1 MPRLSSLKRIKSEV
15 LRNKKLAVLVCGVLG
30 FILPAVHA
38 LFAGVPIPR
47 VQDEFAYL
55 LGADTFASGRWTN
68 LTPLCWQSF
77 ESPHLLMLPS
87 YMSKYPPMQSL
98 FLAAGELIF
107 GHPIFGVWLS
117 CGLAAAAVCWMM
129 QGWISRRWALAGTLL
144 MILFIG
150 INSYWAQS
158 YWGGMVA
165 VLAGG
170 LLFGGFRRLYR
181 KINAFDTLMMTLGG
195 AILINARPFE
205 GFITIF
211 FVLSMLASRLLIT
224 RRNAFSEIIKKV
236 ILPAVLLCA
245 PMLGLI
251 GFYNF
256 KVAGDAFK
264 MPYAIH
270 QQQYFAAPLFIFQTP
285 NQHPLMGQKRLQR
298 LSAYYTEPRFTKSFF
313 AVWELPDNNYL
324 RPVYFFA
331 CLMVFMPNFYFY
343 SALTMLFLVTL
354 PFLLKKKKSLLLIFG
369 AIAFTFAVMSVATFW
384 DHYHYSAHLAGGFYL
399 LGIETLRY
407 FILLCKKQKKVIYD
421 RFAFFG
427 VLVLVLISFI
437 RLATGEDE
445 ILRFYGNQPDQ
456 SIDFSQSLIELE
468 KPEKAVHLR
477 AQIERML
484 KERGGKYLLV
494 VKYDPDYSFD
504 DEIVYNLADLDN
516 LPVVWAHYLEP
527 DKNEALLKYYH
538 DRQVFLI
545 NISGTILTIE
555 PMPPNQLLPARF
567 SKK

>member
-1 MPRLSSLKRIKSEV
+1 MSRTNFSNLLEAAVPQ
-15 LRNKKLAVLVCGVLG
+15 NKKLAVLICGILG
-30 FILPAVHA
+30 FVLPAIYA
-38 LFAGVPIPR
+38 LFAGIPIPR

-98 FLAAGELIF
+98 FLAAGDLLF

-129 QGWISRRWALAGTLL
+129 QGWITRKWAFAGTLM
-144 MILFIG
+144 MIFFLG

-181 KINAFDTLMMTLGG
+181 KVNAFDTAMMTLGG

-211 FVLSMLASRLLIT
+211 FVLAVLAIRLLRN
-224 RRNAFSEIIKKV
+224 RRAGFPEILKKV
-236 ILPAVLLCA
+236 VLPGALLSA
-245 PMLGLI
+245 ATLGMMGL
-251 GFYNF
+251 YNF
-256 KVAGDAFK
+256 EVTGSALK
-264 MPYAIH
+264 MPYSIH
-270 QQQYFAAPLFIFQTP
+270 QQQYFSTPLFIFQNP
-285 NQHPLMGQKRLQR
+285 QPRPPMGHARLQR
-298 LSAYYTEPRFTKSFF
+298 LSEYYTEPRFTKTFF
-313 AVWELPDNNYL
+313 LITELPDNNYL
-324 RPVYFFA
+324 RPVYFFV
-331 CLMVFMPNFYFY
+331 CLMIFMPNFYLY
-343 SALTMLFLVTL
+343 SAFTLLLFVAL

-369 AIAFTFAVMSVATFW
+369 AIAFTFAVMSLATFW
-384 DHYHYSAHLAGGFYL
+384 DQYHYSAHLAGGFFL

-407 FILLCKKQKKVIYD
+407 FIFLCKKQKKIIYD
-421 RFAFFG
+421 RLAFFV
-427 VLVLVLISFI
+427 VLVLVLVSFI
-437 RLATGEDE
+437 RLSTGEDDV
-445 ILRFYGNQPDQ
+445 IRFYGNKPDQ
-456 SIDFSQSLIELE
+456 PIDFSQPLISLD
-468 KPEKAVHLR
+468 KAQQKSVHLR
-477 AQIERML
+477 EQIARML
-484 KERGGKYLLV
+484 SETGEKYLLV
-494 VKYDPDYSFD
+494 VKYDPKYSFD

-527 DKNEALLKYYH
+527 EKNKALLDYYK
-538 DRQVFLI
+538 DRKVLLI
-545 NISGTILTIE
+545 KISQSSLTIE
-555 PMPPNQLLPARF
+555 PMPLN
-567 SKK
+567 